1 YPRPAL
7 TVDTIVVSH
16 PELPSHDKMEMLL
29 IQRKHPPFQGHWAL
43 PGGFVDEGETLEQ
56 AAAREVEEETG
67 YRVETHADLVQVGA
81 FGDPGR
87 DPRGWTVTVAYALA
101 VPRTKPVEGADD
113 ATRAQWFS
121 VEELPKPLAF
131 DHDKII
137 RASFERLA
145 QGARDAH
152 AATLT
157 LAASRLE

>member
-1 YPRPAL
+1 
-7 TVDTIVVSH
+7 
-16 PELPSHDKMEMLL
+16 MEMLL

-113 ATRAQWFS
+113 ATRAQVMGAVDS
-121 VEELPKPLAF
+121 
-131 DHDKII
+131 
-137 RASFERLA
+137 RRLM
-145 QGARDAH
+145 QGALSLLWCVRLDSLCLTKADGR
-152 AATLT
+152 ATRT
-157 LAASRLE
+157 LVRSGFLWRSCPSRWPLITTKSSEPVLSV